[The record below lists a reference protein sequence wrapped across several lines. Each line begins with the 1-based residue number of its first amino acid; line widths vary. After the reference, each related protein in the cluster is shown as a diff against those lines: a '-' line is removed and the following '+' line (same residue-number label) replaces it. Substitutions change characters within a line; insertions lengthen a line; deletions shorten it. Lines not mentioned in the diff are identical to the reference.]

1 MIATSFSS
9 TANGAPSPWVARFAP
24 LIPAGGAVL
33 DLACGSGRHSRL
45 LAGRGHPVW
54 AVDRDSEALAGLAGA
69 AEVTGISGITPLAA
83 DLEGPLD
90 APWPL
95 AGRRFAG
102 IVVTH
107 YLHRPR
113 LPDLAAL
120 LATPGVLIY
129 ETFMV
134 GNERFGKP
142 SRPDFLLQ
150 PQELLRWAQ
159 SQGWRVAAYEEGEVG
174 GAQEAQ
180 GQRPAM
186 LQRLCAVAGDL
197 PVRL

>member
-24 LIPAGGAVL
+24 LIPTGGAVL

-45 LAGRGHPVW
+45 LAGRGHPVC
-54 AVDRDSEALAGLAGA
+54 AVDRDAEALAGLADVAGVA
-69 AEVTGISGITPLAA
+69 PLAA

-129 ETFMV
+129 ETFMA

-159 SQGWRVAAYEEGEVG
+159 SQGWRVVAYEEGEVG
-174 GAQEAQ
+174 GAQDVQ
-180 GQRPAM
+180 GQRPAV

-197 PVRL
+197 SVRL